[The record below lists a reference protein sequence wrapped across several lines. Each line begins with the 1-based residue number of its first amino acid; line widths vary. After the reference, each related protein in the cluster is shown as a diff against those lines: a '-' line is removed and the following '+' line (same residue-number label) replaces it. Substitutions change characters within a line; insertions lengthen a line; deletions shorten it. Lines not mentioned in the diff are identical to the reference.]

1 MKIFPEHSLLIEEFE
16 KIKLLAEEEC
26 VGALGRK
33 LMQQVRPGD
42 DFVMAVHELEQTE
55 EFRKILSNAEPFP
68 AESYPDISA
77 ELKLLGIRN
86 SVLTLSQVLLIS
98 KIVAK
103 MRLVFDFFKD
113 RASRF
118 SLLFSKLQDITY
130 EKGILEAIEQVID
143 ETGVVRS
150 NASPELA
157 RIRKNLAR
165 KRVESDQIYASVI
178 AKYRKSGWISDAEES
193 WRNGRRVISIVAE
206 QKRSAKGIIHDI
218 SATGKTCFIEPEETL
233 GVNSLINQLEAEEQE
248 EIRRILRELT
258 EFLRRFQPLISH
270 YLRCISEYDVVAAK
284 GRLAIKLDAH
294 LPYIENKPKID
305 LKEAR
310 HPLLYSF
317 NKAAG
322 KKTIPFDLKLDAGNR
337 ILVISGPNAGGK
349 TVCMKTVGLSQMM
362 LQSGFLVTCD
372 GNSRFGFFK
381 KILVDIGDSQSLEFE
396 LSTYSSRLRH
406 MKVFLQQSNPD
417 TLFLIDEF
425 GTGTDPSLGG
435 ALAESILEEM
445 NYRKAFGIITTHY
458 MNLKVLADRTDG
470 IINGSMAFDA
480 QRLEPQF
487 RLEVGKPGSS
497 YTFVVAERSGLPPSV
512 VNRARK
518 KVKKS
523 SLVLEELL
531 NKMEYEKGEVARLL
545 EINKVQEKRL
555 QELVNKYERNVATQE
570 QRQEI
575 DAERVRQKELRLA
588 NQLEEKFKR
597 FVKDWKESK
606 NKKAVLEK
614 YNSQLNDKKSK
625 LTEKEMVKL
634 EEQIKYNMLKIRK
647 GSKVHLRDGKVE
659 GIVEAIEGSKVVV
672 LFGNIKTTADIS
684 RLIYID
690 PEEKKNPKGK
700 VEEKP
705 VVATDV
711 KKIVAEASSKHES
724 KFVAKNN
731 PPSTHKQESK
741 DQKKVQEHKQT
752 AKKPHPH
759 PVKKDQKDSAAA
771 PKAPQELQAHPKK
784 SPAQDL
790 PKTEAPKENRFP
802 PRKKVGE

>member
-1 MKIFPEHSLLIEEFE
+1 
-16 KIKLLAEEEC
+16 
-26 VGALGRK
+26 
-33 LMQQVRPGD
+33 
-42 DFVMAVHELEQTE
+42 
-55 EFRKILSNAEPFP
+55 
-68 AESYPDISA
+68 
-77 ELKLLGIRN
+77 
-86 SVLTLSQVLLIS
+86 
-98 KIVAK
+98 
-103 MRLVFDFFKD
+103 
-113 RASRF
+113 
-118 SLLFSKLQDITY
+118 
-130 EKGILEAIEQVID
+130 
-143 ETGVVRS
+143 
-150 NASPELA
+150 
-157 RIRKNLAR
+157 
-165 KRVESDQIYASVI
+165 
-178 AKYRKSGWISDAEES
+178 
-193 WRNGRRVISIVAE
+193 
-206 QKRSAKGIIHDI
+206 
-218 SATGKTCFIEPEETL
+218 
-233 GVNSLINQLEAEEQE
+233 
-248 EIRRILRELT
+248 
-258 EFLRRFQPLISH
+258 LISH

-284 GRLAIKLDAH
+284 GRLAMKLDAH

-305 LKEAR
+305 LKDAR

-531 NKMEYEKGEVARLL
+531 NKMEHEKGEVARLL

-659 GIVEAIEGSKVVV
+659 GIVESIEGSKVVV

-690 PEEKKNPKGK
+690 PEAKKNAKGK

-711 KKIVAEASSKHES
+711 KKIVAEASSKQETKS
-724 KFVAKNN
+724 VAKNN
-731 PPSTHKQESK
+731 PPANQKQEPK
-741 DQKKVQEHKQT
+741 DQKKVHENKQT
-752 AKKPHPH
+752 AKKSHPD

-771 PKAPQELQAHPKK
+771 PKAPLGQQSHPKK